1 MNVFYMNGAG
11 NDFMVFDGRG
21 LDLDFSALAAGE
33 SNRLHLFLDKIL
45 LKLTYTK
52 WFFGCYHKDVQ
63 LSTKS
68 RCVFC
73 DVVCMGERHAKFS
86 RHP

>member
-1 MNVFYMNGAG
+1 M
-11 NDFMVFDGRG
+11 
-21 LDLDFSALAAGE
+21 
-33 SNRLHLFLDKIL
+33 HLFLDEIL
-45 LKLTYTK
+45 LKLTYEK

-73 DVVCMGERHAKFS
+73 DVIPMGERRTGLFH
-86 RHP
+86 R